1 VAPRVNPAYG
11 TALVSSALFGAGD
24 FAGGIAARRGPAPL
38 VTAFSGLGA
47 LALLVVGIA
56 FIHGSPTTADL
67 AWGAAAGVCGAAG
80 ATLIYRA
87 LALGPM
93 SLASPV
99 LCLIGLCVPVL
110 VGVWLGERPGS
121 LAWTGVVLA
130 VVAIPLLSFT
140 REGPGQYT
148 PAHVRRTL
156 FVSIMAGLVVG
167 WFLVCV
173 ARVGHGAGLQPLM
186 VARVVS
192 IALLLGWQAI
202 RRGPLV
208 PPAAARPVALGAG
221 LLDSG
226 ANVAYWLAVQSAP
239 MALVS
244 ALVSL
249 APATTVLA
257 ARLTLG
263 ERWSIAQSA
272 GLIVALAAGVCISL
286 G

>member
-1 VAPRVNPAYG
+1 VAPGVNPAYG
-11 TALVSSALFGAGD
+11 MALASSALFGAGD
-24 FAGGIAARRGPAPL
+24 FAGGIAARRGPAP
-38 VTAFSGLGA
+38 VITAFSGLGA
-47 LALLVVGIA
+47 LALLVVGVV
-56 FIHGSPTTADL
+56 FIHGAPTVTDL

-80 ATLIYRA
+80 ATLIYRS

-99 LCLIGLCVPVL
+99 FCIIGLCVPVL
-110 VGVWLGERPGS
+110 VGVLLGERPGA
-121 LAWTGVVLA
+121 LAWTGVLLA
-130 VVAIPLLSFT
+130 VVAIPLLSLT
-140 REGPGQYT
+140 GQGSGQYT

-156 FVSIMAGLVVG
+156 FVSVMAGLVIG

-192 IALLLGWQAI
+192 IALLLGWQAM
-202 RRGPLV
+202 RRGPLL
-208 PPAAARPVALGAG
+208 PPAAAMSVALGAG

-226 ANVAYWLAVQSAP
+226 ANVAYWLAVRSAP

-249 APATTVLA
+249 APATTVLV
-257 ARLTLG
+257 ARFALG
-263 ERWSIAQSA
+263 ERWSVMQGA